1 MNDAF
6 CVKLPNKHKGDIE
19 MDNRSSKALADKLF
33 YKKKSVFETKSSE
46 ELATMMSFAE
56 DYKSWLDRSKTER
69 EAVTAMIEILSAAG
83 FREYHLG
90 DDVKVGDKLYYNNR
104 GKSLFAVTVGSED
117 ISNGV
122 RICASHI
129 DSPRLD
135 LKPAPVFENEGVGY
149 LKSHYYGGIRKYQWV
164 TIPLALHGVVTKT
177 DGTVVNVTIGEDAG
191 DPVLCIS
198 DLLPHLAK
206 DQNDKKLGDAFAAEG
221 LNIILCSS
229 PYTDENG
236 SVTDEGVK
244 LNILAMLN
252 EKYGIVEEDFLG
264 AELTAVPAG
273 HAVDVGLDRWLIG
286 GYGHDDR
293 SCAYASLRAILDFP
307 ESEHTNIIVFADK
320 EETGSNGVS
329 GMRCSLL
336 VDLIDSLAESLGSN
350 GAIVRSHSLCL
361 SADVSAAY
369 DPNYPE
375 VYEKRNA
382 ALLHCGV
389 GLSKYTGSRGKSGT
403 SDASSEFVG
412 FVRSLLERDNVS
424 WQMVEL
430 GKIDQGGGGTVAMY
444 IAESNIDTVDI
455 GVPVI
460 SMHAPFEIIS
470 KADLYETYRAF
481 AAFCK

>member
-1 MNDAF
+1 MSNE
-6 CVKLPNKHKGDIE
+6 KK
-19 MDNRSSKALADKLF
+19 SKALAEKLLHR
-33 YKKKSVFETKSSE
+33 KKSVFETKNAD
-46 ELATMMSFAE
+46 ELAKMKGFAD
-56 DYKSWLDRSKTER
+56 DYKVWLDNSKTER
-69 EAVTAMIEILSAAG
+69 EAVCEMIKMLSAAG
-83 FREYHLG
+83 FTEYKLG
-90 DDVKVGDKLYYNNR
+90 DSVKAGDKLYYNNR
-104 GKSLFAVTVGSED
+104 GKSLFAITIGSEP
-117 ISNGV
+117 IENGV

-135 LKPAPVFENEGVGY
+135 MKPAPLFESEGVGY
-149 LKSHYYGGIRKYQWV
+149 LKTHYYGGIRKYQWT
-164 TIPLALHGVVTKT
+164 TIPLALHGVVTKA
-177 DGTVVNVTIGEDAG
+177 DGTTVNVTIGEDAG
-191 DPVLCIS
+191 DPVFCIS

-206 DQNDKKLGDAFAAEG
+206 DQGQKKLVEAFPGES
-221 LNIILCSS
+221 LNIMVCTS
-229 PYTDENG
+229 PYMDEDG
-236 SVTDEGVK
+236 MVTDEGIK
-244 LNILAMLN
+244 LNIMSMLN

-273 HAVDVGLDRWLIG
+273 KSVDVGLDRWLIG

-293 SCAYASLRAILDFP
+293 CCAYASLRAVMDTKD
-307 ESEHTNIIVFADK
+307 SAHTNIIIFADK
-320 EETGSNGVS
+320 EETGSNGVT

-336 VDLIDSLAESLGSN
+336 VDIIDTLAETLGSN
-350 GAIVRSHSLCL
+350 GALVRSKSLCL

-375 VYEKRNA
+375 VYEKRNSA
-382 ALLHCGV
+382 ILHCGV
-389 GLSKYTGSRGKSGT
+389 ALSKYTGGGGKSST
-403 SDASSEFVG
+403 NDTSSEYVST
-412 FVRSLLERDNVS
+412 VRTMLDRDSVS

-444 IAESNIDTVDI
+444 IAESNIDTIDI